1 MKIVAIILLLII
13 LITLGRALLQMVR
26 GGRSTQ
32 MVKALTLR
40 VGLSIVLFL
49 LLLAAYGLGWIH
61 PNA

>member
-49 LLLAAYGLGWIH
+49 LLLIAYGVGWIH